1 MIHPTPE
8 LNPETYLNR
17 ELSNL
22 QFQRRVLAL
31 AEDEN
36 IPLLERL
43 KFIAIVGNNLDEFFM
58 VRVAAYIQ
66 KIKMGSSSPRPD
78 GYTPQQLLRKIREE
92 VTNIIT
98 EQRRLM
104 LVILEKLETHNI
116 FLKSYKDLEP
126 ALQQVLQDYF
136 DEEIFPVLTPL
147 AVDHARPFP
156 FISNLSMNLG
166 ILLDR
171 QADDE
176 PEFARIKVPIDVL
189 PRLIQVNKIV
199 EKYNGQT
206 IPQIIFVY
214 IEDIIMNNLDELFPG
229 MKVLEAY
236 PFRVLRNADIDYE
249 HEQEHIENMGDENDD
264 DMLDVM
270 AIIEQGVKER
280 RFGSLVRVSVP
291 KDISQ
296 TMLSRLLDG
305 LEVRPDSHVY
315 KIEGALGSANLFEL
329 ASVDRPDLKYPPYVP
344 KFPEPL
350 PLDSNIFQ
358 AIRRQDILL
367 HHPYDSFTPVEEFFR
382 QAARDPDVLAIKAT
396 LYRVGKNSPVVQAL
410 MEARDNQKQVT
421 VLVEL
426 KARFDEENN
435 LSWARALEAKG
446 VHVIYG
452 VEELPVKTHA
462 KVSLVVRREEDG
474 VRRYLHLGSGN
485 YNASTARL
493 YTDLGL
499 FTCNAELGND
509 ASRLFNRLTGYAP
522 NTSYNRMLVAPK
534 FLLPS
539 LLDLVQNEIDA
550 AKDGNEARIIFKMNQ
565 LEEDKMI
572 QKLYEASQ
580 AGVQIDVIVR
590 GLCCLRPGVAGVSE
604 NIRVRSIVG
613 RFLEHGRVFYFQN
626 APEDRNLYTGSADIM
641 RRNLYNR
648 VEVVFPI
655 LEPRLKG
662 RILRVLATNLADNVG
677 AWELRSDGEYYK
689 IQPKEG
695 EPLVNAH
702 EIFMYT
708 SSSGLDKMPWEL

>member
-1 MIHPTPE
+1 MSTPSLE
-8 LNPETYLNR
+8 LTPETYINR

-22 QFQRRVLAL
+22 AFQRRVLAL
-31 AEDEN
+31 ADDPA

-66 KIKMGSSSPRPD
+66 KIKMGISSPRPD
-78 GYTPQQLLRKIREE
+78 GFTPQALLRRIREE
-92 VTNIIT
+92 VMDIIE

-104 LVILEKLETHNI
+104 MIVLGELEQHGIFVRKYQELPADVQAIL
-116 FLKSYKDLEP
+116 S
-126 ALQQVLQDYF
+126 DYF
-136 DEEIFPVLTPL
+136 HEQVFPVLTPL

-156 FISNLSMNLG
+156 FISNLSLNLG
-166 ILLDR
+166 IILER
-171 QADDE
+171 SNDDDA
-176 PEFARIKVPIDVL
+176 EFARIKVPVPDVL
-189 PRLIQVNKIV
+189 PRMINVTKVL
-199 EKYNGQT
+199 ERYAGQT
-206 IPQIIFVY
+206 SQEIVFVY
-214 IEDIIMNNLDELFPG
+214 VEDLIMNNLDELFPG
-229 MKVLEAY
+229 MKVLEAT

-249 HEQEHIENMGDENDD
+249 HEQEHVESTTDEDD

-270 AIIEQGVKER
+270 SIIEQGVKER

-296 TMLSRLLDG
+296 TMLGRLLDG

-315 KIEGALGSANLFEL
+315 MIEGALGSANLFEL
-329 ASVDRPDLKYPPYVP
+329 AAIDRPALKYPPYVP
-344 KFPEPL
+344 KFPEGFSP
-350 PLDSNIFQ
+350 DTSIFQ
-358 AIRRQDILL
+358 LIRRQDLLL
-367 HHPYDSFTPVEEFFR
+367 HHPYDSFTPVEEFFT

-435 LSWARALEAKG
+435 LGWARALEAKG

-474 VRRYLHLGSGN
+474 VRRYLHLGTGN

-493 YTDLGL
+493 YTDVAL
-499 FTCNAELGND
+499 FTCDPVLADD
-509 ASRLFNRLTGYAP
+509 ATRLFNRLTGYAP
-522 NTSYNRMLVAPK
+522 NTTYQKLLVAPK
-534 FLLPS
+534 FLLPA
-539 LLDLVQNEIDA
+539 LLELMDNEIAA
-550 AKDGNEARIIFKMNQ
+550 AKEGKPARMIFKMNQ
-565 LEEDKMI
+565 LEEDRI
-572 QKLYEASQ
+572 ILKLYEASQ
-580 AGVQIDVIVR
+580 AGVQIDLIVR
-590 GLCCLRPGVAGVSE
+590 GLCCLRPGVPGVSE
-604 NIRVRSIVG
+604 NIRVRSLVG

-626 APEDRNLYTGSADIM
+626 APEERNLYLGSADLM

-655 LEPRLKG
+655 LEPRLKT
-662 RILRVLATNLADNVG
+662 RIMRMLATNLADNTG
-677 AWELRSDGEYYK
+677 SWELLNTGEYVRLRP
-689 IQPKEG
+689 QEG
-695 EPLVNAH
+695 ETAISAH
-702 EIFMYT
+702 EMFMQ
-708 SSSGLDKMPWEL
+708 SSWGIEI